1 MVQPNN
7 QPPANGKLL
16 FRVHRGGAELR
27 PAAPD
32 EPSDLP
38 DIQDGITFVTAQLHG
53 EDLRVTVGATVTLN
67 GTPVNRE
74 FEITDEG
81 LLEPIRDALLEL
93 QEYSGETTLQFA
105 RGDARVTH
113 QFNSTPEMQETLQ
126 MIRDNEQAQEDR

>member
-27 PAAPD
+27 PVTED

-67 GTPVNRE
+67 GNPVNRE
-74 FEITDEG
+74 FNITDEG
-81 LLEPIRDALLEL
+81 LLAPIRDALQDL
-93 QEYSGETTLQFA
+93 QDYSGEYTLAQARTDAHTTH
-105 RGDARVTH
+105 R
-113 QFNSTPEMQETLQ
+113 FNNTPEMQEMLQ
-126 MIRDNEQAQEDR
+126 ILRDNEQAQEDR

>member
-27 PAAPD
+27 PVAEG

-38 DIQDGITFVTAQLHG
+38 QIEDGITFVTAQLHG
-53 EDLRVTVGATVTLN
+53 EDLRVTVGATVALN
-67 GTPVNRE
+67 GTPINRE

-81 LLEPIRDALLEL
+81 LLEPIRTALQDL
-93 QEYSGETTLQFA
+93 QDYAREPTMQFA
-105 RGDARVTH
+105 RDDARTIH

-126 MIRDNEQAQEDR
+126 IIRDNEQAQED

>member
-1 MVQPNN
+1 MGSFCFASIAAGQSYVPT
-7 QPPANGKLL
+7 PPTSRAISLI
-16 FRVHRGGAELR
+16 FRR
-27 PAAPD
+27 
-32 EPSDLP
+32 
-38 DIQDGITFVTAQLHG
+38 GITFVTAQLHG

-81 LLEPIRDALLEL
+81 LLAPIRIALLEL
-93 QEYSGETTLQFA
+93 QEYSGETTMQFA
-105 RGDARVTH
+105 RDDAHTH